1 MLDFHSEP
9 DTHAEGGTELRVA
22 SPAYFLPRAVR
33 RAIEYI
39 HANLSEDVHLEDIA
53 GAAGL
58 STFHFARVF
67 RKTTGMAPHR
77 YLIQARVR
85 KVKELLRESEL
96 CLAVIANEVGFSDQ
110 SHMSKVFRCF
120 TGVTPRTFRNDRKVR
135 TADQSFDSFKL
146 LRSKMQRLRVKYSVI
161 QT

>member
-1 MLDFHSEP
+1 MLELKSEP
-9 DTHAEGGTELRVA
+9 EQQVMSTTGMRAALTPFPR
-22 SPAYFLPRAVR
+22 RAVR

-39 HANLSEDVHLEDIA
+39 YANLAADIRLADIA

-67 RKTTGMAPHR
+67 RKTTGMTPHR
-77 YLIQARVR
+77 YLIQARVG

-96 CLAVIANEVGFSDQ
+96 SLAAIADEAGFSDQ
-110 SHMSKVFRCF
+110 SHMSKVFRSI
-120 TGVTPRTFRNDRKVR
+120 TGVTPKTFRNGCKVR
-135 TADQSFDSFKL
+135 TADQSFESFRL
-146 LRSKMQRLRVKYSVI
+146 LRTKMQKLRTRYPVL